1 MASKGT
7 ARLAQILSKRMHST
21 AGYHNQNSVEQ
32 GVIIAGH
39 KLKMDTLNLTIPKD
53 GYVKADG
60 IDISVGNRVI
70 VSWASG
76 EPVIVAKI

>member
-21 AGYHNQNSVEQ
+21 ANYHNNVSVEQ
-32 GVIIAGH
+32 GVIVAGH
-39 KLKMDTLNLTIPKD
+39 KLKMDTLNTTIPKD
-53 GYVKADG
+53 GYEKADG
-60 IDISVGNRVI
+60 IDVSVGNRVI

-76 EPVIVAKI
+76 QPVIVAKL